1 MQWSSSFWHGKTAS
15 VKWREF
21 FYKKIQRGKSW
32 ASISNTNISNKSHFY
47 INFLSFF
54 HSAFLGPK
62 DVYCYEKWK
71 SKYGKPNKRS
81 RFNEGLWE
89 IENNPDVLFRGNV
102 SVWFAVH

>member
-1 MQWSSSFWHGKTAS
+1 M
-15 VKWREF
+15 EF
-21 FYKKIQRGKSW
+21 FYKKIQTGKSW
-32 ASISNTNISNKSHFY
+32 ASNTNTVIVVIFSNKSFKKKK
-47 INFLSFF
+47 ILFF

-102 SVWFAVH
+102 SIWFSIHKNKLKK